1 MEQFTYSW
9 ILASSWS
16 VVPKV
21 SWYWQMSQVVM
32 SVLGEISF
40 INKEKI
46 KLLYEYLESLNIW
59 KYFPGLS
66 IMYDALNLYW
76 FYFTIS
82 YCIIGCFACPRQN
95 NRNHNFTI
103 HQEFVVLSWPPSVI
117 FEEERFHWIHIYTQ
131 SFVKTRSVFSQNFPF
146 SKIIV

>member
-9 ILASSWS
+9 TLASSWS

-103 HQEFVVLSWPPSVI
+103 HQEFVVLTSQCYIWGRKISLNS
-117 FEEERFHWIHIYTQ
+117 YLQ
-131 SFVKTRSVFSQNFPF
+131 SILCKDKTRLFPKLSF
-146 SKIIV
+146 Q

>member
-9 ILASSWS
+9 TLASSWS

-103 HQEFVVLSWPPSVI
+103 HQEFVVLTSQCYIWGRKISLNSYLHSI
-117 FEEERFHWIHIYTQ
+117 LRKD
-131 SFVKTRSVFSQNFPF
+131 KTRLFPKLF
-146 SKIIV
+146 F